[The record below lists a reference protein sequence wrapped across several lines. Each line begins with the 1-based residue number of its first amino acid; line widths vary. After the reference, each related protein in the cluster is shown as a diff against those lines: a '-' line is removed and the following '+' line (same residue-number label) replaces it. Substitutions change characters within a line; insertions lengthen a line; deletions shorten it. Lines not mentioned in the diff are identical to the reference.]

1 MNPIVE
7 KVYQIGI
14 IPVIA
19 FNSVDEALP
28 LCKALADGGL
38 PAAEVTFRTACAEEC
53 IRKIHEE
60 MPEMLLGAGT
70 VLTTEQADRA
80 MAAGASFIVAPGFDP
95 EVCKHVID
103 KGGIMMPGT
112 CSAGEMQQA
121 MNMGCE
127 ALKFFP
133 AEANGGVG
141 MLKNIGAALKSAR
154 WMCTGGVNAKN
165 VNDYLG
171 YDQIFAVG
179 GTWMCKSDVI
189 KAGDWAKITAQS
201 KEAVDTMLGLKLL
214 HVGINTG
221 NEEEAMKVA
230 NLIGA
235 MLNMKVAPGFDPEV
249 CKHVID
255 KGGIMMPG
263 TASAGEMQQ
272 AMNMG
277 CEALKFFPAEANGGV
292 GMLKNIGA
300 ALKGARWMCTGGVNA
315 KNVNDYLGYDQIFA
329 VGGTW
334 MCKSDVIKAGDWA
347 KITAQS
353 KEAVDTMLGL
363 HLIHVGINTG
373 NEEEAAKI
381 AGLIST
387 MLNMKVTPGNS
398 SIFVGN
404 KEFEIMKKPGRG
416 TNGHIAIGC
425 NNVDRAIYHLS
436 QRGVKFDLDSKNV
449 KNGKTVA
456 CYMEG
461 EIAGFAFHLVQA

>member
-154 WMCTGGVNAKN
+154 WMC
-165 VNDYLG
+165 
-171 YDQIFAVG
+171 
-179 GTWMCKSDVI
+179 KSDVI
-189 KAGDWAKITAQS
+189 KAHDWAKITAQS
-201 KEAVDTMLGLKLL
+201 KEAVDTMLGLKLM
-214 HVGINTG
+214 HIGINTE
-221 NEEEAMKVA
+221 NEEEAMKLA
-230 NLIGA
+230 NLIGSL
-235 MLNMKVAPGFDPEV
+235 LNMKVA
-249 CKHVID
+249 
-255 KGGIMMPG
+255 
-263 TASAGEMQQ
+263 
-272 AMNMG
+272 
-277 CEALKFFPAEANGGV
+277 
-292 GMLKNIGA
+292 
-300 ALKGARWMCTGGVNA
+300 
-315 KNVNDYLGYDQIFA
+315 
-329 VGGTW
+329 
-334 MCKSDVIKAGDWA
+334 
-347 KITAQS
+347 
-353 KEAVDTMLGL
+353 
-363 HLIHVGINTG
+363 
-373 NEEEAAKI
+373 
-381 AGLIST
+381 
-387 MLNMKVTPGNS
+387 PGNS

-404 KEFEIMKKPGRG
+404 KEFEIMKKVGRG

-436 QRGVKFDLDSKNV
+436 QRGAKFDLDSKVV
-449 KNGKTVA
+449 KNGKTIA
-456 CYMEG
+456 CYFAD
-461 EIAGFAFHLVQA
+461 EIGGFAFHLVQA

>member
-201 KEAVDTMLGLKLL
+201 KEAVDTMLGLKLM
-214 HVGINTG
+214 HVGINTE
-221 NEEEAMKVA
+221 NEEEAMKMA
-230 NLIGA
+230 NLIGSL
-235 MLNMKVAPGFDPEV
+235 LNMKVA
-249 CKHVID
+249 
-255 KGGIMMPG
+255 
-263 TASAGEMQQ
+263 
-272 AMNMG
+272 
-277 CEALKFFPAEANGGV
+277 
-292 GMLKNIGA
+292 
-300 ALKGARWMCTGGVNA
+300 
-315 KNVNDYLGYDQIFA
+315 
-329 VGGTW
+329 
-334 MCKSDVIKAGDWA
+334 
-347 KITAQS
+347 
-353 KEAVDTMLGL
+353 
-363 HLIHVGINTG
+363 
-373 NEEEAAKI
+373 
-381 AGLIST
+381 
-387 MLNMKVTPGNS
+387 PGNS

-404 KEFEIMKKPGRG
+404 KEFEIMKTHTTQGGQLLKRIPQMRELPFFTYAYDIAKYHHERWDGRG
-416 TNGHIAIGC
+416 YPEGRKGDDIPLWAQIVSIADVYDALVSPRCYKKAFSFEVALGMIVSGEC
-425 NNVDRAIYHLS
+425 
-436 QRGVKFDLDSKNV
+436 GVFNPNILACFREIE
-449 KNGKTVA
+449 GKLRTLYGSGPERL
-456 CYMEG
+456 CE
-461 EIAGFAFHLVQA
+461 

>member
-28 LCKALADGGL
+28 LCKALAEGGL

-70 VLTTEQADRA
+70 VLTCEQADRA

-141 MLKNIGAALKSAR
+141 MLKNIGAALKGAR
-154 WMCTGGVNAKN
+154 
-165 VNDYLG
+165 
-171 YDQIFAVG
+171 
-179 GTWMCKSDVI
+179 WMCKSDVI

-235 MLNMKVAPGFDPEV
+235 MLNMKVAPG
-249 CKHVID
+249 
-255 KGGIMMPG
+255 
-263 TASAGEMQQ
+263 
-272 AMNMG
+272 
-277 CEALKFFPAEANGGV
+277 
-292 GMLKNIGA
+292 
-300 ALKGARWMCTGGVNA
+300 
-315 KNVNDYLGYDQIFA
+315 
-329 VGGTW
+329 
-334 MCKSDVIKAGDWA
+334 
-347 KITAQS
+347 
-353 KEAVDTMLGL
+353 
-363 HLIHVGINTG
+363 
-373 NEEEAAKI
+373 
-381 AGLIST
+381 
-387 MLNMKVTPGNS
+387 NS

-416 TNGHIAIGC
+416 TNSHIAIGC

-456 CYMEG
+456 CYMAD

>member
-28 LCKALADGGL
+28 LCKALSEGGL

-70 VLTTEQADRA
+70 VLTCEQADRA

-95 EVCKHVID
+95 EVCKHVIA

-112 CSAGEMQQA
+112 C
-121 MNMGCE
+121 
-127 ALKFFP
+127 
-133 AEANGGVG
+133 
-141 MLKNIGAALKSAR
+141 
-154 WMCTGGVNAKN
+154 
-165 VNDYLG
+165 
-171 YDQIFAVG
+171 
-179 GTWMCKSDVI
+179 
-189 KAGDWAKITAQS
+189 
-201 KEAVDTMLGLKLL
+201 
-214 HVGINTG
+214 
-221 NEEEAMKVA
+221 
-230 NLIGA
+230 
-235 MLNMKVAPGFDPEV
+235 
-249 CKHVID
+249 
-255 KGGIMMPG
+255 
-263 TASAGEMQQ
+263 SAGEMQQ

-353 KEAVDTMLGL
+353 KEAARKAA
-363 HLIHVGINTG
+363 
-373 NEEEAAKI
+373 EEAARAQI
-381 AGLIST
+381 AAEDQKLLASIIFCEAGNQPYEGQVAVGAVIMNRVRSGVYPNSISEVIYQSGQFGPAMT
-387 MLNMKVTPGNS
+387 GWLDTVRSSEGYTQTAMQAAADAMAGVNPIGDCLYFGN
-398 SIFVGN
+398 GN
-404 KEFEIMKKPGRG
+404 YGIQ
-416 TNGHIAIGC
+416 IG
-425 NNVDRAIYHLS
+425 DH
-436 QRGVKFDLDSKNV
+436 F
-449 KNGKTVA
+449 
-456 CYMEG
+456 
-461 EIAGFAFHLVQA
+461 FH

>member
-28 LCKALADGGL
+28 LCKALAEGGL

-53 IRKIHEE
+53 IRKIHDE

-112 CSAGEMQQA
+112 ASAGEMQQA
-121 MNMGCE
+121 MNLGCE

-133 AEANGGVG
+133 AEANGGV
-141 MLKNIGAALKSAR
+141 
-154 WMCTGGVNAKN
+154 T
-165 VNDYLG
+165 
-171 YDQIFAVG
+171 
-179 GTWMCKSDVI
+179 
-189 KAGDWAKITAQS
+189 
-201 KEAVDTMLGLKLL
+201 
-214 HVGINTG
+214 
-221 NEEEAMKVA
+221 
-230 NLIGA
+230 
-235 MLNMKVAPGFDPEV
+235 
-249 CKHVID
+249 
-255 KGGIMMPG
+255 
-263 TASAGEMQQ
+263 
-272 AMNMG
+272 
-277 CEALKFFPAEANGGV
+277 
-292 GMLKNIGA
+292 MLKNIGA

-416 TNGHIAIGC
+416 TNGHIAIGTP
-425 NNVDRAIYHLS
+425 D
-436 QRGVKFDLDSKNV
+436 
-449 KNGKTVA
+449 VA
-456 CYMEG
+456 AAVE
-461 EIAGFAFHLVQA
+461 ELKSRGFAFNMESAKYKADGTLNAIYLADEICGFAVHLMGNK

>member
-38 PAAEVTFRTACAEEC
+38 PAAEVTFRTACAEDC

-80 MAAGASFIVAPGFDP
+80 MAAGASFI
-95 EVCKHVID
+95 
-103 KGGIMMPGT
+103 
-112 CSAGEMQQA
+112 
-121 MNMGCE
+121 
-127 ALKFFP
+127 
-133 AEANGGVG
+133 
-141 MLKNIGAALKSAR
+141 
-154 WMCTGGVNAKN
+154 
-165 VNDYLG
+165 
-171 YDQIFAVG
+171 
-179 GTWMCKSDVI
+179 
-189 KAGDWAKITAQS
+189 
-201 KEAVDTMLGLKLL
+201 
-214 HVGINTG
+214 
-221 NEEEAMKVA
+221 
-230 NLIGA
+230 
-235 MLNMKVAPGFDPEV
+235 VAPGFDPEV

-449 KNGKTVA
+449 NDYLGYDQIFAVGGTWMCKSDVIKAGDWAKITAQSKEAVDTMLGLKLLHVGINTGNEEEAMKVANLIGAMLNMKVAPGNSSIFVGNKEFEIMKKPGRGTNGHIAIGCNNVDRAIYHLSQRGVKFDLDSKNVKNGKTVA
-456 CYMEG
+456 CYMAD

>member
-28 LCKALADGGL
+28 LCKALAEGGL

-70 VLTTEQADRA
+70 VLTCEQADRA
-80 MAAGASFIVAPGFDP
+80 MAAGASFI
-95 EVCKHVID
+95 
-103 KGGIMMPGT
+103 
-112 CSAGEMQQA
+112 
-121 MNMGCE
+121 
-127 ALKFFP
+127 
-133 AEANGGVG
+133 
-141 MLKNIGAALKSAR
+141 
-154 WMCTGGVNAKN
+154 
-165 VNDYLG
+165 
-171 YDQIFAVG
+171 
-179 GTWMCKSDVI
+179 
-189 KAGDWAKITAQS
+189 
-201 KEAVDTMLGLKLL
+201 
-214 HVGINTG
+214 
-221 NEEEAMKVA
+221 
-230 NLIGA
+230 
-235 MLNMKVAPGFDPEV
+235 VAPGFDPEV

-300 ALKGARWMCTGGVNA
+300 ALKSAR
-315 KNVNDYLGYDQIFA
+315 
-329 VGGTW
+329 W
-334 MCKSDVIKAGDWA
+334 MCKSDVIKAHDWA

-363 HLIHVGINTG
+363 KLMHIGINTE
-373 NEEEAAKI
+373 NEEEAMKLAN
-381 AGLIST
+381 LIGSL
-387 MLNMKVTPGNS
+387 LNMKVAPGNS

-404 KEFEIMKKPGRG
+404 KEFEIMKKVGRG

-436 QRGVKFDLDSKNV
+436 QRGAKFDLDSKVV
-449 KNGKTVA
+449 KNGKTIA
-456 CYMEG
+456 CYFAD
-461 EIAGFAFHLVQA
+461 EIGGFAFHLVQA

>member
-1 MNPIVE
+1 MNSVLQR
-7 KVYQIGI
+7 VYEIGI

-28 LCKALADGGL
+28 LCKALMAGGL
-38 PAAEVTFRTACAEEC
+38 PAAEVTFRTACAEDC
-53 IRKIHEE
+53 IKKIHEE
-60 MPEMLLGAGT
+60 LPDMLLGAGT
-70 VLTTEQADRA
+70 VLTKDQADRA
-80 MAAGASFIVAPGFDP
+80 MAAGASFI
-95 EVCKHVID
+95 
-103 KGGIMMPGT
+103 
-112 CSAGEMQQA
+112 
-121 MNMGCE
+121 
-127 ALKFFP
+127 
-133 AEANGGVG
+133 
-141 MLKNIGAALKSAR
+141 
-154 WMCTGGVNAKN
+154 
-165 VNDYLG
+165 
-171 YDQIFAVG
+171 
-179 GTWMCKSDVI
+179 
-189 KAGDWAKITAQS
+189 
-201 KEAVDTMLGLKLL
+201 
-214 HVGINTG
+214 
-221 NEEEAMKVA
+221 
-230 NLIGA
+230 
-235 MLNMKVAPGFDPEV
+235 VAPGFDPEV

-398 SIFVGN
+398 SIFVGK

-416 TNGHIAIGC
+416 TNGHIAILT
-425 NNVDRAIYHLS
+425 NNVDRAIYHLG
-436 QRGVKFDLDSKNV
+436 QRGVKFDMDSKNV
-449 KNGKTVA
+449 KDGKTVA
-456 CYMEG
+456 IYFAD
-461 EIAGFAFHLVQA
+461 EIAGFAFHLVQR

>member
-1 MNPIVE
+1 
-7 KVYQIGI
+7 
-14 IPVIA
+14 
-19 FNSVDEALP
+19 
-28 LCKALADGGL
+28 
-38 PAAEVTFRTACAEEC
+38 
-53 IRKIHEE
+53 

-171 YDQIFAVG
+171 YDQVFAVG

-201 KEAVDTMLGLKLL
+201 KEAVDTMLGLKLM

-230 NLIGA
+230 NLIGSL
-235 MLNMKVAPGFDPEV
+235 LNMKVA
-249 CKHVID
+249 
-255 KGGIMMPG
+255 
-263 TASAGEMQQ
+263 
-272 AMNMG
+272 
-277 CEALKFFPAEANGGV
+277 
-292 GMLKNIGA
+292 
-300 ALKGARWMCTGGVNA
+300 
-315 KNVNDYLGYDQIFA
+315 
-329 VGGTW
+329 
-334 MCKSDVIKAGDWA
+334 
-347 KITAQS
+347 
-353 KEAVDTMLGL
+353 
-363 HLIHVGINTG
+363 
-373 NEEEAAKI
+373 
-381 AGLIST
+381 
-387 MLNMKVTPGNS
+387 PGNS
-398 SIFVGN
+398 SIFVGS

-416 TNGHIAIGC
+416 THGHIAIGC

-436 QRGVKFDLDSKNV
+436 QRGVKFDLDSKVV
-449 KNGKTVA
+449 KNGKTIA
-456 CYMEG
+456 CYFAD

>member
-28 LCKALADGGL
+28 LCKALAEGGL

-53 IRKIHEE
+53 IRKIHDE

-70 VLTTEQADRA
+70 VLTCEQADRA

-121 MNMGCE
+121 MN
-127 ALKFFP
+127 L
-133 AEANGGVG
+133 
-141 MLKNIGAALKSAR
+141 
-154 WMCTGGVNAKN
+154 
-165 VNDYLG
+165 
-171 YDQIFAVG
+171 
-179 GTWMCKSDVI
+179 
-189 KAGDWAKITAQS
+189 
-201 KEAVDTMLGLKLL
+201 
-214 HVGINTG
+214 
-221 NEEEAMKVA
+221 
-230 NLIGA
+230 
-235 MLNMKVAPGFDPEV
+235 
-249 CKHVID
+249 
-255 KGGIMMPG
+255 
-263 TASAGEMQQ
+263 
-272 AMNMG
+272 G

-363 HLIHVGINTG
+363 KLHHVGVNT
-373 NEEEAAKI
+373 
-381 AGLIST
+381 
-387 MLNMKVTPGNS
+387 
-398 SIFVGN
+398 N

-425 NNVDRAIYHLS
+425 NNVDRAIYHLT
-436 QRGVKFDLDSKNV
+436 QRGAKFDLDSKVV
-449 KNGKTVA
+449 KNGKTIA
-456 CYMEG
+456 CYFAD
-461 EIAGFAFHLVQA
+461 EIGGFAFHLVQA